1 MSTINLLIVDDSTLL
16 RRLLAHQLSCE
27 ADFEVLGDAA
37 DGREAV
43 ELALELRPDIIVMDL
58 DMPLLNGAQATQR
71 ILAQQ
76 PGVQI
81 ILLTSFESLAPIGS
95 SSGASECLNKGCTPQ
110 ELATTI
116 RRVYAAK
123 SAASAGPVTS
133 GDHGIAIERLA
144 VRAALTDRERT
155 VLERIVTSDLTIHQ
169 IARALSADAKRQVTD
184 SAVKHTLE
192 RVMNKLQIEPRT
204 RAALVK
210 YVLTFEP
217 GGEGPHP

>member
-43 ELALELRPDIIVMDL
+43 ELALELRPDVIVMDL

-81 ILLTSFESLAPIGS
+81 ILLTSFESLAPIGR

-155 VLERIVTSDLTIHQ
+155 VLERIVTSDLTVHQ

-210 YVLTFEP
+210 YVLTFGQ
-217 GGEGPHP
+217 GGEGPPP

>member
-27 ADFEVLGDAA
+27 ADFEVIGDAA

-43 ELALELRPDIIVMDL
+43 ELALELRPDFIVMDL

-81 ILLTSFESLAPIGS
+81 ILLTSFETLAPIGR

-123 SAASAGPVTS
+123 SAASAAPVTS
-133 GDHGIAIERLA
+133 GDHRIAIERLSA
-144 VRAALTDRERT
+144 RAALTERERT
-155 VLERIVTSDLTIHQ
+155 VLERIVTSELTVHQ
-169 IARALSADAKRQVTD
+169 IARALSADTKRPVTD

-210 YVLTFEP
+210 HVLTFEQ
-217 GGEGPHP
+217 GGEGTHP